1 MTSEK
6 GRPPRAEDDL
16 LDWFTVS
23 YRSMAVAIVLALA
36 VGGGLFWYWHH
47 APPQPSPP
55 PPTRRE
61 ASSAR
66 FVSIEGSVKVKS
78 VGNIEW
84 VTADKSMVLNRS
96 DLVRTSPGAT
106 AEIEFFNGTVV
117 HIRPDSLITI
127 EETSEDPRTRE
138 QKVVW
143 RISSGEVNFQTA
155 RKNVPGSSTEVST
168 PTITATAGELTTGGV
183 KVADAGDT
191 EVKLFKGS
199 GQVETKNG
207 QKVTLN
213 TNEGLKVDANG
224 KAGAKA
230 ALPDVPVLQAPP
242 HQAEISY
249 PDPSRATT
257 LLAWNAVAAAAS
269 YHFQIDYSA
278 YFNRPIY
285 DRRGWKGTSI
295 ELRGLD
301 VGKYY
306 WRVAAIDKDDNEGS
320 FSDFARFTV
329 TRPTPGQGDG
339 PPPPLV
345 IESLDL
351 RTNILQIKG
360 RTEPGA
366 TVSVNGQRVDVGTD
380 GAFTE
385 FITLEKPG
393 KQTVLIRATGLNGG
407 VTEQRR
413 PVVVAA
419 F

>member
-47 APPQPSPP
+47 APAQPSPP